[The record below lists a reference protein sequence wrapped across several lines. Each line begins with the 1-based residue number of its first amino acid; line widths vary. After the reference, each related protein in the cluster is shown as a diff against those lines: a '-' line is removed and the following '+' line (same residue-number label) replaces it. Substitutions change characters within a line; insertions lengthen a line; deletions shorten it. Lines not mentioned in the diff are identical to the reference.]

1 MNKSSIK
8 GLLILA
14 LAVLVLGACAK
25 PPTAEI
31 EAATAAV
38 AKAEADS
45 DAVQYAAPSIARA
58 KDSLARMQ
66 AAVAAKQYD
75 SAKTLAQETIQAAE
89 KAIADG
95 ASAKTRA
102 RDEST
107 ALLLTVKTALADTG
121 AALTAAAKVR
131 GIGLDVAATDR
142 EIQAAAK
149 VVDAMGTDV
158 SSGKYN
164 DALTKGQGVRAT
176 LGTIQQRISG
186 AVQAVSRKK

>member
-1 MNKSSIK
+1 MKRSSVRGI
-8 GLLILA
+8 LILA

-31 EAATAAV
+31 DAATAAV

-45 DAVQYAAPSIARA
+45 DAVQYAAPSVARA

-75 SAKTLAQETIQAAE
+75 SAKNLAQETIQAAE

-95 ASAKTRA
+95 ASAKARV

-107 ALLLTVKTALADTG
+107 ALLGTVKTALAETS
-121 AALTAAAKVR
+121 AALASAAKVKR
-131 GIGLDVAATDR
+131 INLDIAGTDK
-142 EIQAAAK
+142 EIQAAGR
-149 VVDAMGTDV
+149 VVEAMGADV
-158 SSGKYN
+158 ATGKYN
-164 DALTKGQGVRAT
+164 EAMTKGQSVRAT
-176 LGTIQQRISG
+176 LGSIQQRIIG
-186 AVQAVSRKK
+186 AVQAASRKK